1 MANSERQSVRAVD
14 TMFSILE
21 TVQQREVAGV
31 TELARELDKS
41 KSNVYKHMITL
52 CEHGLVVRD
61 GNKFRLGLRPFE
73 MGSLARRR
81 HPLYRE
87 AAANVQELA
96 DVTNESAALLVPNQR
111 MGIYIQSINPDD
123 RSTPGSVEGTR
134 CRLHETASGQAIL
147 ACYGPEKREKLLP
160 ETLADN
166 EQQTLTENVDRIDK
180 DGITVATL
188 PWDSDLCEI
197 AAPITVEEDP
207 VGSIG
212 LLIDS
217 TNDSSDRIGPNYG
230 QIVKKMGKTL
240 SKRMHLRRGSEA

>member
-1 MANSERQSVRAVD
+1 M
-14 TMFSILE
+14 
-21 TVQQREVAGV
+21 
-31 TELARELDKS
+31 
-41 KSNVYKHMITL
+41 
-52 CEHGLVVRD
+52 
-61 GNKFRLGLRPFE
+61 
-73 MGSLARRR
+73 
-81 HPLYRE
+81 
-87 AAANVQELA
+87 
-96 DVTNESAALLVPNQR
+96 
-111 MGIYIQSINPDD
+111 
-123 RSTPGSVEGTR
+123 
-134 CRLHETASGQAIL
+134 
-147 ACYGPEKREKLLP
+147 
-160 ETLADN
+160 
-166 EQQTLTENVDRIDK
+166 TENVDRIDK